1 MSLFRSSRLYQ
12 KIALRILP
20 FLFLCYVLNF
30 VDRVN
35 ISFAKLQFLADL
47 GLSETVFGVA
57 TGVFYVSYAAFEL
70 PSNLLLA
77 RIGAKRTLLRIMV
90 LWGMCTVAQM
100 FVSGAASLYLVRF
113 LLGAAEAGFFP
124 GLMLYLSYWFPDKVR
139 ARVNSLLLLAVPIAG
154 ITGGPLSGWIMNRMQ
169 GSWGLH
175 GWQWLFLL
183 EGLPA
188 VALGILAPFLLS
200 DRPESVTWLSDA
212 EREMLVRDLQATQ
225 DNAMVLAGRASLLSI
240 LLDRR
245 VIGLT
250 VVYFSVHLGLSTVTF
265 WTPTILKAAG
275 VSSIATIGKLSGLIS
290 AFTMVG
296 NVLIA
301 YSSDRYLERRW
312 HLAGCFLATALCL
325 VLLQFAVGDIRAT
338 VGLVCVA
345 QLSMF
350 TVPILF
356 WTIPTAQL
364 DKRSAPAGIAMIS
377 ALGSLGGAF
386 GSGLMGMLTS
396 RYGTPYVA
404 LTVVAS
410 LLLTGM
416 LLLVRLVP
424 ARVARVSA
432 SHAI

>member
-1 MSLFRSSRLYQ
+1 MSPSRSSRLYQ

-30 VDRVN
+30 IDRVN
-35 ISFAKLQFLADL
+35 ISFAKLQFLTDL
-47 GLSETVFGVA
+47 GLSESVFGVA

-90 LWGMCTVAQM
+90 LWGLCTVAQM
-100 FVSGAASLYLVRF
+100 FVSGAASLYFVRF

-124 GLMLYLSYWFPDKVR
+124 GLMLYLSYWFPDAVR
-139 ARVNSLLLLAVPIAG
+139 ARINSILLLAVPIAG
-154 ITGGPLSGWIMNRMQ
+154 ITGGPLSGWIMSQMQ

-188 VALGILAPFLLS
+188 IGLGILAPFLLS
-200 DRPESVTWLSDA
+200 DRPEGVTWLSNA
-212 EREMLVRDLQATQ
+212 EREMLARDLQATQ
-225 DNAMVLAGRASLLSI
+225 EKIEVAGRGTLLSI
-240 LLDRR
+240 LFDRR

-265 WTPTILKAAG
+265 WTPSILRAAG
-275 VSSIATIGKLSGLIS
+275 VSSIATIGLLSGLIS
-290 AFTMVG
+290 VFTMVG

-325 VLLQFAVGDIRAT
+325 VLLRVAVGDVRAT
-338 VGLVCVA
+338 VVLVSIA
-345 QLSMF
+345 QLAMF
-350 TVPILF
+350 SVPILF

-364 DKRSAPAGIAMIS
+364 DRRSAPAGIAMIS

-386 GSGLMGMLTS
+386 GSALMGALTS

-404 LTVVAS
+404 LTVVAG
-410 LLLTGM
+410 LLLLGM
-416 LLLVRLVP
+416 LLLIRLVP
-424 ARVARVSA
+424 ARTAAVSA
-432 SHAI
+432 SHAT

>member
-1 MSLFRSSRLYQ
+1 MSSSRSSRLYQ
-12 KIALRILP
+12 KIAFRILP

-30 VDRVN
+30 IDRVN
-35 ISFAKLQFLADL
+35 ISFAKLQFLSDL

-90 LWGMCTVAQM
+90 LWGLCTVAQM

-124 GLMLYLSYWFPDKVR
+124 GLMLYLSYWFPDTVR
-139 ARVNSLLLLAVPIAG
+139 ARVNSILLLAVPIAG
-154 ITGGPLSGWIMNRMQ
+154 ITGGPLSGWIMSQMQ

-188 VALGILAPFLLS
+188 IVLGLLAPFLLS
-200 DRPESVTWLSDA
+200 DRPEGVTWLSNA
-212 EREMLVRDLQATQ
+212 EREMLTRDLQATQ
-225 DNAMVLAGRASLLSI
+225 DKAMEFAGHGTLLSI
-240 LLDRR
+240 LFDRR
-245 VIGLT
+245 VLGLT

-265 WTPTILKAAG
+265 WTPSILKAAG
-275 VSSIATIGKLSGLIS
+275 VSSIATIGLLAGLIS
-290 AFTMVG
+290 VFTMVG

-312 HLAGCFLATALCL
+312 HLAGCFFATALCL
-325 VLLQFAVGDIRAT
+325 VLLRMVVGDVRAT
-338 VGLVCVA
+338 VVLVSIA
-345 QLSMF
+345 QLAMF
-350 TVPILF
+350 SVPILF

-364 DKRSAPAGIAMIS
+364 DRRSAPAGIAMIS

-386 GSGLMGMLTS
+386 GSALMGTLTS

-404 LTVVAS
+404 LTVVAG
-410 LLLTGM
+410 LLLLGM
-416 LLLVRLVP
+416 LLLIRLVP
-424 ARVARVSA
+424 ARTAAMSA
-432 SHAI
+432 SHAT